1 MHTQTI
7 FELSQEAERLL
18 QLALQ
23 NLHALKTAPF
33 ATQNEQSLNNLR
45 SVAPVVPLQFSA
57 RGINVQQAML
67 QNELRKITQHEM
79 VLAIVGTMK
88 AGKSTTINAIIGTE
102 VLPNR
107 NRPMTA
113 LPTLIRHTPGQ
124 REPILHF
131 PHVLP
136 IEALMGELQQKLKEL
151 DREALMQQLEIDRDM
166 DELLSR
172 IACGGTFEKHYLGAQ
187 PIFHCLKSLNDLVR
201 LSGVLEV
208 PFPFKA
214 YAAIEHVPV
223 IEVEFI
229 HLAGMQKGSGQLTLL
244 DTPGPNEAGQPHLQ
258 KMLQEQLSQA
268 SAVLAVMDYT
278 QLKSIS
284 DEEVRRA
291 ILGAG
296 KSVPLYVLVNK
307 FDQKDR
313 NSDDESQ
320 VKALISGTLMKGNI
334 EADHVFPVSSMWGY
348 LANRAR
354 FELAEHGQL
363 PDPQEQRWVQDFA
376 EAALGR
382 RWRSSDLADIDHI
395 RHAADLLWE
404 DSMFD
409 SPVKTILHAAH
420 ANASMYTL
428 RAAAQKLLNY
438 AQGAEEYL
446 SFRCQG
452 LQVANEKLQ
461 SNIRLL
467 EDDLSLLQSSQQD
480 ISRIIRN
487 DVEKAVSDIAEFINR
502 YEKRIKADI
511 DDYFQQGKVH
521 EDVARHSFKLS
532 TARSRDFEAGCE
544 SITVVDEQAA
554 RLLLNKIRASSEIIL
569 LVSQQAMTE
578 ELALLLN
585 NLEISLMDTLR
596 ETLKPIEKRVADGLA
611 LSGFRAH
618 ISLPAFQAS
627 QLNFNAQHAF
637 NDVIDRQEIPVSQ
650 LRRQNGMRG
659 AVARW
664 LNSDDWGWEGH
675 TETQS
680 RYVIALPDLQH
691 RLHRHVASFLA
702 QLNKAIV
709 AQVDISVMAG
719 MASFFAD
726 FTQALEAIKSNLQQS
741 LVARLQNEEALQTLQ
756 NQLLQCV
763 RTARYIHEDTRL
775 LKDDIQTLFAAE
787 HQ

>member
-1 MHTQTI
+1 MHTQAV

-23 NLHALKTAPF
+23 NLDALKKIPL
-33 ATQNEQSLNNLR
+33 ATQNDQNLK
-45 SVAPVVPLQFSA
+45 SPHTAAPVVPLQFSA
-57 RGINVQQAML
+57 RGINAQQAML
-67 QNELRKITQHEM
+67 QNELRKINQHEM

-88 AGKSTTINAIIGTE
+88 AGKSTTINAIVGPE

-124 REPILHF
+124 REPVLHF
-131 PHVLP
+131 PHVMP
-136 IEALMGELQQKLKEL
+136 IETLMGELQQKLKTI
-151 DREALMQQLEIDRDM
+151 DREALTQRLEIDRDM
-166 DELLSR
+166 DDLLTR

-201 LSGVLEV
+201 LSTVLEV

-229 HLAGMQKGSGQLTLL
+229 HLAGMEKGYGQLTLL

-258 KMLQEQLSQA
+258 KMLQEQLAQA

-291 ILGAG
+291 ILGVG
-296 KSVPLYVLVNK
+296 KSVPLYALVNK

-313 NSDDESQ
+313 NSDDEAQ
-320 VKALISGTLMKGNI
+320 VKALISGTLMKGTI
-334 EADHVFPVSSMWGY
+334 ETDRVFPVSSMWGY

-354 FELAEHGQL
+354 FEIAEHGGL
-363 PDPQEQRWVQDFA
+363 PDPQQQLWVQDFA

-395 RHAADLLWE
+395 RHAADLLWD
-404 DSMFD
+404 DSMFAL
-409 SPVKTILHAAH
+409 PVQTILHAAY
-420 ANASMYTL
+420 ANASMYAL

-467 EDDLSLLQSSQQD
+467 EDDLALLQTSQQD
-480 ISRIIRN
+480 ISRIIRT
-487 DVEKAVSDIAEFINR
+487 DVEKAVSAIAEFITR
-502 YEKRIKADI
+502 YEKRIGADI
-511 DDYFQQGKVH
+511 NDYFQQGKVH
-521 EDVARHSFKLS
+521 EDIVRHSFRLS
-532 TARSRDFEAGCE
+532 SVRNRDFEAGCE
-544 SITVVDEQAA
+544 SITVADEQAA
-554 RLLLNKIRASSEIIL
+554 RLLLNKIRASSETIL
-569 LVSQQAMTE
+569 LVAQQTMTE
-578 ELALLLN
+578 ELSLLLN
-585 NLEISLMDTLR
+585 KLEISLMDTLR
-596 ETLKPIEKRVADGLA
+596 ETLKPIEKRVAEGLA

-637 NDVIDRQEIPVSQ
+637 NDVIDHQEVTVAQ
-650 LRRQNGMRG
+650 LRRPSGMRG
-659 AVARW
+659 TVARW
-664 LNSDDWGWEGH
+664 LNSDDWGWEDY
-675 TETQS
+675 TATQS
-680 RYVIALPDLQH
+680 RYVISLADLQQ
-691 RLHRHVASFLA
+691 RLHTHVASFLA

-719 MASFFAD
+719 MATFFAD
-726 FTQALEAIKSNLQQS
+726 FTQALEAIKTNLQQS
-741 LVARLQNEEALQTLQ
+741 LIARLQNEEALQTLQ
-756 NQLLQCV
+756 NQLQQCV
-763 RTARYIHEDTRL
+763 RTTRYIHEDTRL
-775 LKDDIQTLFAAE
+775 LRDDIQTLFAAE

>member
-23 NLHALKTAPF
+23 NLNALKTVPL
-33 ATQNEQSLNNLR
+33 ATQNDRHLN
-45 SVAPVVPLQFSA
+45 SSPAVAPVVPLQFSA
-57 RGINVQQAML
+57 RGIIAQQAML
-67 QNELRKITQHEM
+67 QNELRKITRHEM

-124 REPILHF
+124 REPVLHF
-131 PHVLP
+131 PHVQP
-136 IEALMGELQQKLKEL
+136 IEALMGELKQKLKET
-151 DREALMQQLEIDRDM
+151 DRELLAQSLEIDRDM
-166 DELLSR
+166 DELLGR
-172 IACGGTFEKHYLGAQ
+172 IASGGTFEKHYLGAQ

-201 LSGVLEV
+201 LSTVLEV

-229 HLAGMQKGSGQLTLL
+229 HLAGMEKGSGQLTLL

-284 DEEVRRA
+284 DEDVRRA

-296 KSVPLYVLVNK
+296 KSVPLYALVNK

-313 NSDDESQ
+313 NSDDEGQ
-320 VKALISGTLMKGNI
+320 VKALISGTLMKGTL
-334 EADHVFPVSSMWGY
+334 ETDRVFPVSSMWGY

-354 FELAEHGQL
+354 FELAEHGRL
-363 PDPQEQRWVQDFA
+363 PDPEEQRWVQDFA

-382 RWRSSDLADIDHI
+382 RWRSADLADIDHI
-395 RHAADLLWE
+395 RTAAELLWE
-404 DSMFD
+404 DSMFAF
-409 SPVKTILHAAH
+409 PMKTILRAAH
-420 ANASMYTL
+420 ANASMYAL
-428 RAAAQKLLNY
+428 RAATQKLLNY

-467 EDDLSLLQSSQQD
+467 EDDMGLLQSSQQD
-480 ISRIIRN
+480 VSRIIRT
-487 DVEKAVSDIAEFINR
+487 DVEKAVGSIADFIQR
-502 YEKRIKADI
+502 YEKRITADI
-511 DDYFQQGKVH
+511 NDYFRQGKVH
-521 EDVARHSFKLS
+521 EDVLRHSFKMS
-532 TARSRDFEAGCE
+532 AVRNRDFEAGCE
-544 SITVVDEQAA
+544 SIAVADEQAA
-554 RLLLNKIRASSEIIL
+554 RLLLNTIRASSETIL
-569 LVSQQAMTE
+569 LAAQEAMTE

-585 NLEISLMDTLR
+585 GLELSLMNTLR
-596 ETLKPIEKRVADGLA
+596 ETLKPIETRVTDGLA

-618 ISLPAFQAS
+618 ISLPAFHAS

-637 NDVIDRQEIPVSQ
+637 SDVIDHQQIPVSQ
-650 LRRQNGMRG
+650 LRRQSGMRG
-659 AVARW
+659 TLARW
-664 LNSDDWGWEGH
+664 LNSDDWGWEGY
-675 TETQS
+675 TDTQS
-680 RYVIALPDLQH
+680 RYVIALPELQS

-702 QLNKAIV
+702 QLNKAVV

-719 MASFFAD
+719 MATFFAD
-726 FTQALEAIKSNLQQS
+726 FTQALEAIKTNLQQS
-741 LVARLQNEEALQTLQ
+741 LAARLQNEEAQQNLQR
-756 NQLLQCV
+756 QLEQCV
-763 RTARYIHEDTRL
+763 RTTRYIHEDTRL
-775 LKDDIQTLFAAE
+775 LRDDIQTLFAAE